1 MSQESLL
8 VVVVPANGEW
18 EPMPALWEV
27 QFWSELPAGAVV
39 HDAPLVPVGVVDAL
53 YAKLVEQRS
62 FLNPQLAA
70 KNERRINY
78 NAAADFALVYDTDLN
93 PIGWLVPERRW

>member
-27 QFWSELPAGAVV
+27 RFWSELPAGAVV

-53 YAKLVEQRS
+53 YAKLAKQRPI
-62 FLNPQLAA
+62 FHPELAA
-70 KNERRINY
+70 KNERQINRKQANFIIAEKLTFCKFY
-78 NAAADFALVYDTDLN
+78 ANNY
-93 PIGWLVPERRW
+93 RCK